1 MSRIIPWVEVYRRKK
16 GTDDDYEVIQSYP
29 FPDAV
34 FDDANEFVCVVGLQT
49 LRNWLNAIDDDLI
62 RLCQLTRL
70 SFIQDIWHPTDF
82 IQVKFKDWKYK

>member
-1 MSRIIPWVEVYRRKK
+1 MAEIPWVEVYRRKS

-34 FDDANEFVCVVGLQT
+34 FGNTNQYLHLVSISV
-49 LRNWLNAIDDDLI
+49 LRNWLEDIEDDLM

-82 IQVKFKDWKYK
+82 MQVRFKDWKYK